1 MEKPGR
7 VTEGHAVLLVDDE
20 ENVLNALIR
29 LRRKE
34 NYRILTTPCGEEGL
48 KILRETKVQLVVTD
62 QRMAGM
68 SGIELLLAI
77 RKESPDT
84 IRIMLTGHA
93 DPKMAEEAINNGEV
107 YRFLTK
113 PWNDEDLKAAIR
125 QGLKYYD
132 LVEKNKELMELT
144 RRQNQKLKE
153 LTHNLERLVEERTRK
168 LKELQKQLVQSEKMA
183 ALGL

>member
-29 LRRKE
+29 LLRKE
-34 NYRILTTPCGEEGL
+34 NYRILTTPCGEE
-48 KILRETKVQLVVTD
+48 
-62 QRMAGM
+62 
-68 SGIELLLAI
+68 
-77 RKESPDT
+77 
-84 IRIMLTGHA
+84 
-93 DPKMAEEAINNGEV
+93 
-107 YRFLTK
+107 
-113 PWNDEDLKAAIR
+113 
-125 QGLKYYD
+125 GLKYYD